1 MMTHRL
7 SLAKRRATLRRR
19 GRGAVMF
26 IVAMTLAVLASVGM
40 YALVASSVEIKT
52 SGYGK
57 QAAQTHYLAEYG
69 MLAAAQDLNG
79 TNAQLYLGLM
89 TTASTNDLSCTSLV
103 GAGVSNTNLTKA
115 CRRMGS
121 KELAA
126 VWGGTSAVTANV
138 GKWPSGVT
146 TAGSFGPYPQSGDF
160 YIELTDPAQASAPPG
175 YDVKLG
181 LCFAQFTVSSY
192 GITQPV
198 EDTLL
203 DAPLPATGRF
213 GAWGLEQ
220 SRGRLTAGP
229 VRCAQ

>member
-1 MMTHRL
+1 MNGRL
-7 SLAKRRATLRRR
+7 FHAKRRATVRRSS
-19 GRGAVMF
+19 GGAVMF

-40 YALVASSVEIKT
+40 YALVAASIEIKT

-69 MLAAAQDLNG
+69 MLAIATGLNG

-89 TTASTNDLSCTSLV
+89 TTPGTSDTACTSLV
-103 GAGVSNTNLTKA
+103 GVSSVSAQNLTKS

-121 KELAA
+121 AELAA
-126 VWGGTSAVTANV
+126 VWGGTAATVASV

-146 TAGSFGPYPQSGDF
+146 TAGSFGPYPRSGDF
-160 YIELTDPAQASAPPG
+160 YVELTDPANAAAPPG

-192 GITQPV
+192 GITRPV
-198 EDTLL
+198 DDAML
-203 DAPLPATGRF
+203 DVPLPATARF

-220 SRGRLTAGP
+220 SRGRVTAGP